1 MIERRGYLGDLGP
14 GVEDGLLAEAG
25 PPWLRLAVLVTPR
38 VHVHLHGE
46 AGGGPR
52 INLLAAHAP
61 PLISFTV
68 GCELPNSSNVS
79 GSQDDTC
86 KMQRHY
92 K

>member
-1 MIERRGYLGDLGP
+1 MIERGGYLGDLGP

-68 GCELPNSSNVS
+68 GCELPNSSKVL

-86 KMQRHY
+86 KMQRH
-92 K
+92 

>member
-46 AGGGPR
+46 AGG
-52 INLLAAHAP
+52 
-61 PLISFTV
+61 
-68 GCELPNSSNVS
+68 
-79 GSQDDTC
+79 
-86 KMQRHY
+86 
-92 K
+92 